1 MIIDI
6 VTSIIDRGRRLLSL
20 QAANSQL
27 NTGDLKSMCLSVLQR
42 RGEATALA
50 AASQLLDRVNEG
62 GAETAADLF
71 QVLAHDLGVDRQA
84 VLEAAAGYEQEDDWR
99 RLRKLMQ
106 SLEPRR
112 QELLRRLN
120 MVPGGTKAIVKL
132 REHLLPLLAR
142 DPVLAPVDADFLH
155 LLSSW
160 FNRGFLA
167 LQRISWDSPASL
179 LDKVKEYE
187 AVHEIA
193 DWHDLRRRLDVDRR
207 CFGFFHPSLEGEPL
221 IFIEVALRRELSSSI
236 QEILDQGSPRL
247 SAGEATHAIFFSISN
262 CQVGLRG
269 VSFGHFLIKQVV
281 GELQKELPNLQ
292 VFSTLSPIPGFRK
305 WLTGNLVSGEIDM
318 PEAPVIGLQQLCA
331 RKAITAEDVAPYQDV
346 LLTLCARYLSSI
358 DIVAKE
364 RDPVARF
371 HLGNGARLEQLNW
384 HGDISAK
391 GMAQSFGILA
401 NYFYDLAAL
410 EENHEAFYNSDRVT
424 VSPLIAKRLTPR
436 PDNVVVAGERRAS
449 DRKSAERKSERKAGE
464 QKAINGNNPDH
475 KNNVMQGR

>member
-1 MIIDI
+1 
-6 VTSIIDRGRRLLSL
+6 
-20 QAANSQL
+20 
-27 NTGDLKSMCLSVLQR
+27 
-42 RGEATALA
+42 
-50 AASQLLDRVNEG
+50 
-62 GAETAADLF
+62 
-71 QVLAHDLGVDRQA
+71 
-84 VLEAAAGYEQEDDWR
+84 
-99 RLRKLMQ
+99 MQ
-106 SLEPRR
+106 TLEPRR

-120 MVPGGTKAIVKL
+120 MVPGGTKSIVKL
-132 REHLLPLLAR
+132 REHLLPLLPG
-142 DPVLAPVDADFLH
+142 DPAMAPVDADFLH

-160 FNRGFLA
+160 FNRGFLT

-221 IFIEVALRRELSSSI
+221 IFIEVALRQELSSSI

-247 SAGEATHAIFFSISN
+247 SAEEATHAIFFSISN

-281 GELQKELPNLQ
+281 VELQKELPNLQ

-305 WLTGNLVSGEIDM
+305 WLTSNLASGEIDM

-331 RKAITAEDVAPYQDV
+331 KKAITPEDIVPYQEV
-346 LLTLCARYLSSI
+346 LLALCARYLSSI
-358 DIVAKE
+358 DVAKKE

-371 HLGNGARLEQLNW
+371 HLGNGAKLERLNW
-384 HGDISAK
+384 QGDISKK
-391 GMAQSFGILA
+391 GMAQSFGILV
-401 NYFYDLAAL
+401 NYFYDLASL

-424 VSPLIAKRLTPR
+424 VSSQIAKLLTPR
-436 PDNVVVAGERRAS
+436 PDNVVVAGERKAS
-449 DRKSAERKSERKAGE
+449 ERKTADRKSERKAGE
-464 QKAINGNNPDH
+464 QKAINGNNPDP
-475 KNNVMQGR
+475 KNSIVQGR